1 MRPLDT
7 RDRMVVTAR
16 GMEGKRLRYEDL
28 AG

>member
-7 RDRMVVTAR
+7 RDQMVATAR
-16 GMEGKRLRYEDL
+16 GMEGKRLRSEDL